1 MAPQEEQ
8 TDLAELF
15 DLLEAG
21 ERVES
26 PSIRAARPRPS
37 QATTI
42 LPGPPMLREHLAHEI
57 QDDLRTHGVVA
68 GNRAVEVLRAV
79 SAMLTDTDAG
89 RHSGECLIAAIAR
102 RTGLR
107 VRIENATVFTQ
118 VLGIGERNGG

>member
-1 MAPQEEQ
+1 
-8 TDLAELF
+8 
-15 DLLEAG
+15 
-21 ERVES
+21 
-26 PSIRAARPRPS
+26 
-37 QATTI
+37 
-42 LPGPPMLREHLAHEI
+42 MLRERLTREI
-57 QDDLRTHGVVA
+57 LDDLRTHGVVA

-118 VLGIGERNGG
+118 VLGPESGTELERASGDEGAPAPIRPPTPPPSDKG